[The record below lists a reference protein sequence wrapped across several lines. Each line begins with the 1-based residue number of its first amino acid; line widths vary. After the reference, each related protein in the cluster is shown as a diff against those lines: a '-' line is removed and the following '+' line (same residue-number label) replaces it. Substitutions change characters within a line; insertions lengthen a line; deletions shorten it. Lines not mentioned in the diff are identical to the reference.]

1 MEKTKALR
9 PGLAKALNTEAATLG
24 LRLSLN
30 VELPAGEIPE
40 WVELLPAGETVMGR
54 DGRAWRN
61 SNPQSVVDAFTSRNV
76 DLVIDWEHASEHRAP
91 QGQDAPAAGWVKE
104 LAVREGAV
112 WGRVEWTEKAV
123 AQLQRKEYRYLSPVF
138 LFTRD
143 EHDIVRLTSAGLT
156 NQPNLELTAL
166 NQQNHHQTHQ
176 EDFPVWKDLLKKL
189 GLPEDATEAQAIA
202 ALNQVQADLETAKNR
217 EATPSLDKYVPRA
230 DFDQAQTRAAN
241 AEQKLETLKKERE
254 DEAIDTAINQALEDG
269 KIAPATVDYHKA
281 QCRTEGGLE
290 RFKTFVESAPAITGD
305 SGLDG
310 RKTPGADKALNSE
323 TLKIAG
329 MMGNSEEDLKKYG
342 GVN

>member
-1 MEKTKALR
+1 MEKTNALR
-9 PGLAKALNTEAATLG
+9 TGLAKALNTEAATLG
-24 LRLSLN
+24 QRLALN
-30 VELPAGEIPE
+30 MELPSGEIPD
-40 WVELLPAGETVMGR
+40 WVELLPAGQIVTGR

-61 SNPQSVVDAFTSRNV
+61 SNPQGVVDQFVNRNV

-91 QGQDAPAAGWVKE
+91 NGQDAPAAGWVKE
-104 LAVREGAV
+104 LVVRDGAV
-112 WGRVEWTEKAV
+112 WGRVEWTERAI

-143 EHDIVRLTSAGLT
+143 ENQIARLSSAGLT

-166 NQQNHHQTHQ
+166 NQQTHQ
-176 EDFPVWKDLLKKL
+176 EEFPVWKELLKKL
-189 GLPEDATEAQAIA
+189 GLPEDATEAQAIS
-202 ALNQVQADLETAKNR
+202 ALNQIQADLDTAKNR
-217 EATPSLDKYVPRA
+217 ETTPSLDKYVPRA

-241 AEQKLETLKKERE
+241 AEQTLKTLKKERE

-310 RKTPGADKALNSE
+310 RKAPGADKALNSE

>member
-1 MEKTKALR
+1 MEKTNALR
-9 PGLAKALNTEAATLG
+9 TGLAKALNTEAATLG
-24 LRLSLN
+24 LRLALN
-30 VELPAGEIPE
+30 MELPSGEIPD
-40 WVELLPAGETVMGR
+40 WVELLPAGHIVTGR

-61 SNPQSVVDAFTSRNV
+61 SNPQGVVDQFVNRNV

-91 QGQDAPAAGWVKE
+91 NGQDAPAAGWVKE
-104 LAVREGAV
+104 LVVRDGAV
-112 WGRVEWTEKAV
+112 WGRVEWTERAI

-143 EHDIVRLTSAGLT
+143 ENQIARLSSAGLT

-166 NQQNHHQTHQ
+166 NQQTHQ
-176 EDFPVWKDLLKKL
+176 EELPVWKELLKKL

-202 ALNQVQADLETAKNR
+202 ALNQIQADLDTAKNR
-217 EATPSLDKYVPRA
+217 ESTPSLDKYVPRA

-241 AEQKLETLKKERE
+241 AEQTLKTLKDERE
-254 DEAIDTAINQALEDG
+254 EEAIDTAINQALEDF
-269 KIAPATVDYHKA
+269 KIAPSTVDYHKA
-281 QCRTEGGLE
+281 QCRTDGGLE

-310 RKTPGADKALNSE
+310 RKAPGSDKALNAE
-323 TLKIAG
+323 TLQIAG

>member
-1 MEKTKALR
+1 MDNTNAFR
-9 PGLAKALNTEAATLG
+9 FGLAKALNTEPAPG
-24 LRLSLN
+24 DRLALN
-30 VELPAGEIPE
+30 VELPSGEVPD
-40 WVELLPAGETVMGR
+40 WVELLPAGELLTGR
-54 DGRAWRN
+54 DGRTWRN
-61 SNPQSVVDAFTSRNV
+61 RDPQALVDQFDLRGL

-91 QGQDAPAAGWVKE
+91 KGEDAPAAGWVKQLE
-104 LAVREGAV
+104 VRDGAV
-112 WGRVEWTEKAV
+112 WGRVEWTEKAA

-143 EHDIVRLTSAGLT
+143 ERQIVRLTSAGLT
-156 NQPNLELTAL
+156 NQPNLALTAL
-166 NQQNHHQTHQ
+166 NQQTHQ

-202 ALNQVQADLETAKNR
+202 ALNQVQADLEIAKNR

-254 DEAIDTAINQALEDG
+254 DEAIESAINQALEDG

-290 RFKTFVESAPAITGD
+290 RFKAFVDSAPVVTGD
-305 SGLDG
+305 SGLDN
-310 RKTPGADKALNSE
+310 RDVPGAAGKALNTE
-323 TLKIAG
+323 TLKIAQ
-329 MMGNSEEDLKKYG
+329 MMGNSEQDLKTYG
-342 GVN
+342 GLN

>member
-1 MEKTKALR
+1 MEKTNALR
-9 PGLAKALNTEAATLG
+9 TGLAKALNTEPTPG
-24 LRLSLN
+24 QRLAMN
-30 VELPAGEIPE
+30 VELPVGEIPE
-40 WVELLPAGETVMGR
+40 WIELLPAGDIVLGR
-54 DGRAWRN
+54 DGRTWRN
-61 SNPQSVVDAFTSRNV
+61 RDPQAIVDQFAARGL

-91 QGQDAPAAGWVKE
+91 NGQEAPAAGWVKE
-104 LAVREGAV
+104 LAVRDGTV
-112 WGRVEWTEKAV
+112 WGRVEWTEKA
-123 AQLQRKEYRYLSPVF
+123 AGQLKRKEYRYLSPVF

-143 EHDIVRLTSAGLT
+143 ERQIVRFTSAGLT
-156 NQPNLELTAL
+156 NQPNLELKAL
-166 NQQNHHQTHQ
+166 NQQTHQ
-176 EDFPVWKDLLKKL
+176 EEFPVWKDLLKKL
-189 GLPEDATEAQAIA
+189 GLPEDATEEQAIT
-202 ALNQVQADLETAKNR
+202 ALNQVQSDLEKAKNR
-217 EATPSLDKYVPRA
+217 EIAPSLDKYVPRA
-230 DFDQAQTRAAN
+230 DFNQAQQRAAN
-241 AEQKLETLKKERE
+241 AEQTLNTLKKERE
-254 DEAIDTAINQALEDG
+254 DEAIETAINQALEDG

>member
-1 MEKTKALR
+1 MEKTNALR
-9 PGLAKALNTEAATLG
+9 TGLAKALNTETTAGQLLA
-24 LRLSLN
+24 LN
-30 VELPAGEIPE
+30 MELPGGEIPE
-40 WVELLPAGETVMGR
+40 WVELLPAGHIVTGR

-61 SNPQSVVDAFTSRNV
+61 SNPQGVVDQFVNRNV

-91 QGQDAPAAGWVKE
+91 NGQDAPAAGWVKE
-104 LAVREGAV
+104 LVVRDGAV
-112 WGRVEWTEKAV
+112 WGRVEWTERAI

-143 EHDIVRLTSAGLT
+143 ENQIARLSSAGLT

-166 NQQNHHQTHQ
+166 NQQTHQ
-176 EDFPVWKDLLKKL
+176 EELPVWKELLKKL
-189 GLPEDATEAQAIA
+189 GLSEDATEAQAIA
-202 ALNQVQADLETAKNR
+202 ALNQIQADLDTAKNR
-217 EATPSLDKYVPRA
+217 ESTPSLDKYVPRA
-230 DFDQAQTRAAN
+230 DFDQAQQRAAN
-241 AEQKLETLKKERE
+241 AEQTLNTLKKERE
-254 DEAIDTAINQALEDG
+254 DETIETAINQALEDG

-310 RKTPGADKALNSE
+310 RKAPGSDKALNAE
-323 TLKIAG
+323 TLQIAG

>member
-1 MEKTKALR
+1 MEKTNALHT
-9 PGLAKALNTEAATLG
+9 GLAKALNTEAAALG
-24 LRLSLN
+24 LRLALN
-30 VELPAGEIPE
+30 MELPSGEIPD
-40 WVELLPAGETVMGR
+40 WVELLPAGQIVTGR

-61 SNPQSVVDAFTSRNV
+61 SNPQGVVDQFVNRNV

-91 QGQDAPAAGWVKE
+91 NGQDAPAAGWVKE
-104 LAVREGAV
+104 LAVRDGAI
-112 WGRVEWTEKAV
+112 WGRVEWTERAI

-143 EHDIVRLTSAGLT
+143 ENQIARLSSAGLT

-166 NQQNHHQTHQ
+166 NQQNHQ
-176 EDFPVWKDLLKKL
+176 EEFPVWKELLKKL
-189 GLPEDATEAQAIA
+189 GLPDDATEAQAIA
-202 ALNQVQADLETAKNR
+202 ALNQIQADLDTAKNR
-217 EATPSLDKYVPRA
+217 ETTPSLDKYVPRA

-241 AEQKLETLKKERE
+241 AEQTLKTLKKERE

-269 KIAPATVDYHKA
+269 KIAPATVDYHTA

-310 RKTPGADKALNSE
+310 RKAPGSDKALNAE
-323 TLKIAG
+323 TLQIAG
-329 MMGNSEEDLKKYG
+329 MFGNSEEDLKKYG
-342 GVN
+342 GLN

>member
-1 MEKTKALR
+1 MEKTNALR
-9 PGLAKALNTEAATLG
+9 TGLAKALNTEAATLG
-24 LRLSLN
+24 QRLALN
-30 VELPAGEIPE
+30 VELPAGELPE
-40 WVELLPAGETVMGR
+40 WVELLPAGEMVMGR
-54 DGRAWRN
+54 DGRTWRN
-61 SNPQSVVDAFTSRNV
+61 SNPHGVVEQFVARNV

-91 QGQDAPAAGWVKE
+91 NGQDAPAAGWVKE

-112 WGRVEWTEKAV
+112 WGRVEWTEKA
-123 AQLQRKEYRYLSPVF
+123 AEQLQRKEYRYLSPVF

-143 EHDIVRLTSAGLT
+143 ENQIVRLSSAGLT
-156 NQPNLELTAL
+156 NQPNLALKAL
-166 NQQNHHQTHQ
+166 NQQTHQ

-189 GLPEDATEAQAIA
+189 GLPEDATEAQAIT

-241 AEQKLETLKKERE
+241 AEQTLKTLKKERE

>member
-1 MEKTKALR
+1 MEKTNALR
-9 PGLAKALNTEAATLG
+9 TGLAKALNTEAATLG
-24 LRLSLN
+24 QRLALN
-30 VELPAGEIPE
+30 VELPAGELPE
-40 WVELLPAGETVMGR
+40 WVELLPAGEMVMGR
-54 DGRAWRN
+54 DGRTWRN
-61 SNPQSVVDAFTSRNV
+61 SNPHGVVEQFVARNV

-91 QGQDAPAAGWVKE
+91 NGQDAPAAGWVKE

-112 WGRVEWTEKAV
+112 WGRVEWTEKA
-123 AQLQRKEYRYLSPVF
+123 AEQLQRKEYRYLSPVF

-143 EHDIVRLTSAGLT
+143 ENQIVRLSSAGLT
-156 NQPNLELTAL
+156 NQPNLALKAL
-166 NQQNHHQTHQ
+166 NQQTHQ

-189 GLPEDATEAQAIA
+189 GLPEDATEAQAIT

-241 AEQKLETLKKERE
+241 AEQTLKTLKKERE

-310 RKTPGADKALNSE
+310 RKTPGADMALNSE

>member
-1 MEKTKALR
+1 MEKTNALR
-9 PGLAKALNTEAATLG
+9 TGLAKALNTEAATLG
-24 LRLSLN
+24 QRLALN
-30 VELPAGEIPE
+30 VELPAGELPE
-40 WVELLPAGETVMGR
+40 WVELLPAGEMVMGR
-54 DGRAWRN
+54 DGRTWRN
-61 SNPQSVVDAFTSRNV
+61 SNPHGVVEQFVARNV

-91 QGQDAPAAGWVKE
+91 NGQDAPAAGWVKE

-112 WGRVEWTEKAV
+112 WGRVEWTEKA
-123 AQLQRKEYRYLSPVF
+123 AEQLQRKEYRYLSPVF

-143 EHDIVRLTSAGLT
+143 ENQIVRLSSAGLT
-156 NQPNLELTAL
+156 NQPNLALKAL
-166 NQQNHHQTHQ
+166 NQQTHQ

-189 GLPEDATEAQAIA
+189 GLPEDATEAQAIT

-241 AEQKLETLKKERE
+241 AEQTLKTLKKERE
-254 DEAIDTAINQALEDG
+254 DEAIESAINQALEDG

-310 RKTPGADKALNSE
+310 RKTPGADKALNTE

>member
-1 MEKTKALR
+1 MEKTNALR
-9 PGLAKALNTEAATLG
+9 TGLAKALNTEAATLG
-24 LRLSLN
+24 QRLALN
-30 VELPAGEIPE
+30 VELPAGELPE
-40 WVELLPAGETVMGR
+40 WVELLPAGEMVMGR
-54 DGRAWRN
+54 DGRTWRN
-61 SNPQSVVDAFTSRNV
+61 SNPHGVVEQFVARNV

-91 QGQDAPAAGWVKE
+91 NGQDAPAAGWVKE

-112 WGRVEWTEKAV
+112 WGRVEWTEKAGE
-123 AQLQRKEYRYLSPVF
+123 QLQRKEYRYLSPVF

-143 EHDIVRLTSAGLT
+143 ENQIVRLSSAGLT
-156 NQPNLELTAL
+156 NQPNLALKAL
-166 NQQNHHQTHQ
+166 NQQTHQ

-189 GLPEDATEAQAIA
+189 GLPEDATEAQAIT

-241 AEQKLETLKKERE
+241 AEQTLKTLKKERE

-310 RKTPGADKALNSE
+310 RKAPGADKALNSE

-329 MMGNSEEDLKKYG
+329 MMGNSEEDLKKFG